1 MCLTPFRG
9 SNRPTNTIVPCPSSS
24 ASGSA
29 SGVKTSVSIPFG
41 IVVKRRE
48 GKYGCSDSTTA
59 SETLMEASRR
69 RKTRR
74 SRGREDEQRA
84 IVLRDD
90 AVERADGHG
99 RARAHD
105 RDDRQ
110 HRAER
115 VVHVHDV
122 ETVARGRRDR
132 VRTASWG

>member
-1 MCLTPFRG
+1 M
-9 SNRPTNTIVPCPSSS
+9 PSSS

-48 GKYGCSDSTTA
+48 GKYGCSESTTA

-69 RKTRR
+69 RKTAAKQRAR
-74 SRGREDEQRA
+74 NEQGA

-99 RARAHD
+99 AR
-105 RDDRQ
+105 
-110 HRAER
+110 ER
-115 VVHVHDV
+115 MIAVIGSIAPNGLC
-122 ETVARGRRDR
+122 TCTTSKRWRR
-132 VRTASWG
+132 